1 MKWHLKGCPTPQK
14 NSMKMGT
21 YYHNSRVSQNHR
33 VEIEGTTPNLKFLG
47 LPFQTYTHWEYKI
60 KGNIIALDFTFAE
73 FLSNI
78 RQLLTFLFPKKPNIL
93 LNKIHSVNHLF
104 STTFSGWGFHMD
116 FGTFRIFWF
125 PPSQVIETR
134 YLMEK
139 KFIWYLA
146 NWLLTVTWMSRLKRS
161 QRHPS
166 SYFF

>member
-1 MKWHLKGCPTPQK
+1 MKWHLKGCPTLQK

-60 KGNIIALDFTFAE
+60 KGNIIALDFTF
-73 FLSNI
+73 I
-78 RQLLTFLFPKKPNIL
+78 LTFLFPKKIKYFIKQNSLSKSSL
-93 LNKIHSVNHLF
+93 LHNFFWLRISY
-104 STTFSGWGFHMD
+104 GF
-116 FGTFRIFWF
+116 FRIFWF
-125 PPSQVIETR
+125 PPSQVFETK

-161 QRHPS
+161 
-166 SYFF
+166 